1 MGGHNLAEKFD
12 LSFIEENPVLQDSI
26 SKVLGPDYNILLKK
40 FIVAIPLEYIPDW
53 IKKDTM
59 DISSTNL
66 GPYIKSE
73 YADMTYFVGV
83 DFHQDIIDHKDRLAD
98 FITLYVYLDDVDENM
113 SPLVIAPHSHIFG
126 ATTFPHNVVLNDG
139 KKTKIKGSKKNTTN
153 NQMELLAPIQALKK
167 IPKGSKVQIFTDSK
181 YVKSGI
187 TEWIHNWKKNGWKT
201 ANKQKVKNKEL
212 WTELD
217 LLTNEFEIKWSW
229 VKAHSTDKLNNEVDL
244 IAREAAN

>member
-1 MGGHNLAEKFD
+1 MIKIYTDGSCLKNPGNGGWAAIIFINNEK
-12 LSFIEENPVLQDSI
+12 IVI
-26 SKVLGPDYNILLKK
+26 SGN
-40 FIVAIPLEYIPDW
+40 
-53 IKKDTM
+53 
-59 DISSTNL
+59 
-66 GPYIKSE
+66 
-73 YADMTYFVGV
+73 
-83 DFHQDIIDHKDRLAD
+83 
-98 FITLYVYLDDVDENM
+98 
-113 SPLVIAPHSHIFG
+113 
-126 ATTFPHNVVLNDG
+126 
-139 KKTKIKGSKKNTTN
+139 KKNTTN

-201 ANKQKVKNKEL
+201 ANKEQVKNKEL

-217 LLTNEFEIKWSW
+217 LLSNSFEIKWSW